1 MRNKMRKIKMQE
13 TLIKSQNET
22 SPNTEKN
29 NNISAAC
36 PLIPITH
43 WVTNFA
49 EHTKDAEESTL
60 YKNSLKCIQVKKWT
74 LQAEDMFLTTLN

>member
-1 MRNKMRKIKMQE
+1 MRKIKMQE

-49 EHTKDAEESTL
+49 EHIKDAEESTLL